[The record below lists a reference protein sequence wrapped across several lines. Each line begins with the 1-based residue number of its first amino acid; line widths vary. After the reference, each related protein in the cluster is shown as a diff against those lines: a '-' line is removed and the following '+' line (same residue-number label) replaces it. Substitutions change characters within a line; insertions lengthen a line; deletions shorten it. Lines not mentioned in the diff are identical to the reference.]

1 MHISHD
7 GLFASVTGFIARRR
21 RIRAA
26 ARTER
31 ILGALPHNIRKDIG
45 WPDAYAGRRAR
56 HG

>member
-1 MHISHD
+1 MQNSHD

-31 ILGALPHNIRKDIG
+31 ILAELSHNIRKDIG
-45 WPDAYAGRRAR
+45 WPDLWVGPERPRK
-56 HG
+56 

>member
-1 MHISHD
+1 MHNSSD

-31 ILGALPHNIRKDIG
+31 ILAELPHNLRKDIG
-45 WPDAYAGRRAR
+45 WPDLWVDIDRRR
-56 HG
+56 R

>member
-45 WPDAYAGRRAR
+45 WPALWVGPERPRK
-56 HG
+56 